1 MRIELTALDK
11 WFRFGLISITLIL
24 AVIETFFIK
33 SNIWINGFFVVCM
46 AGIVGYF
53 TNFLAIKML
62 FQPKKG
68 KVLGWEG
75 LVPKNQAKIATSL
88 GQSIQNQLLAP
99 DIILDYIYERNL
111 IETGIQK
118 IVLWSDSLLKNEDF
132 RKTVTTKL
140 VSLLKEKGPELIGS
154 TFNFSEETLKKI
166 AKNPNE
172 IKKYWELA
180 RNKILEYIQNQE
192 NRERVATLIIKV
204 IQEEIPKL
212 SIILNEA
219 LEQYLREKKTIG
231 GLGMG
236 IKKLIA
242 FDDDAIQE
250 LLEKFTKDPETSD
263 QLLGVFDIL
272 VEEFREKLSSEET
285 QELIASKVEEW
296 VSIAGQY
303 ARQNILPTSVKKL
316 EEYLDDE
323 KNWKQIEEYFFQSV
337 EWIKVKLLD
346 FINSDE
352 GRDFLKAAIEKAVRQ
367 INVTHL
373 VEEQVMKLDTDEL
386 EKMILDN
393 TGGNLVVIQFLG
405 GILGMIAGLIQV
417 NIIFSLPVFMLLVVT
432 WVSHYRNR
440 AKYIKRG
447 EW

>member
-1 MRIELTALDK
+1 MRIELSVIDQ
-11 WFRFGLISITLIL
+11 WYRWGLIATTLIL
-24 AVIETFFIK
+24 AVIDLILPTP
-33 SNIWINGFFVVCM
+33 NVWINGFFIVCM

-75 LVPKNQAKIATSL
+75 LVPKNQAKIAISL
-88 GQSIQNQLLAP
+88 GESIQTQLLAP

-111 IETGIQK
+111 IEIGIKK
-118 IVLWSDSLLKNEDF
+118 IVTWVDGLLKNQKF
-132 RKTVTTKL
+132 RNTVTTKL
-140 VSLLKEKGPELIGS
+140 VSLLKEKGPEILSS
-154 TFNFSEETLKKI
+154 TFNFSEEALKKI
-166 AKNPNE
+166 AKNPDE

-192 NRERVATLIIKV
+192 NREKIATLIIKV
-204 IQEEIPKL
+204 IKEEIPRL
-212 SIILNEA
+212 SKVLNEA
-219 LEQYLREKKTIG
+219 LEEYLREKKTIG
-231 GLGMG
+231 GLGIG

-250 LLEKFTKDPETSD
+250 LLEKFTEDPETSD
-263 QLLGVFDIL
+263 QLLGVLDIL
-272 VEEFREKLSSEET
+272 VEEFRANLSSSET
-285 QELIASKVEEW
+285 QEFIASKVEEW
-296 VSIAGQY
+296 VSKAGNY
-303 ARQNILPTSVKKL
+303 ARQNILPTTINKL
-316 EEYLDDE
+316 EEYLDNE
-323 KNWKQIEEYFFQSV
+323 NNWKQVEEYFFQSV
-337 EWIKVKLLD
+337 EWIKIKVLD
-346 FINSDE
+346 FINSTE
-352 GRDFLKAAIEKAVRQ
+352 GRGFLKAGIEKAIRQ
-367 INVTHL
+367 LNVTQL

-417 NIIFSLPVFMLLVVT
+417 NIAFSLPVFSLILIT
-432 WVSHYRNR
+432 WVSHYRNK
-440 AKYIKRG
+440 AKYVKKG